1 MSVIK
6 YKLKKDDLVQ
16 VIAGKEKGKTA
27 KLLKIFSQQDRAIAE
42 GLNIIKRATRPSKI
56 NAQGGIVSKEGSI
69 HLSNLILVCPRCKKP
84 SRSGR
89 KFLSDGTKVRVC
101 KKCGEII

>member
-1 MSVIK
+1 MRN
-6 YKLKKDDLVQ
+6 LKVNDTVK

-27 KLLKIFSQQDRAIAE
+27 KLLKILSPQGRAIAE
-42 GLNIIKRATRPSKI
+42 GLNIIKKATRPSKI
-56 NAQGGIVSKEGSI
+56 NTQGGIISKEGSI

-89 KFLSDGTKVRVC
+89 KFLTDGTKVRVC

>member
-1 MSVIK
+1 MRN
-6 YKLKKDDLVQ
+6 LKINDTVK

-27 KLLKIFSQQDRAIAE
+27 KLLKMFSQQGRAIVE
-42 GLNIIKRATRPSKI
+42 GLNIIKRATRPSKV
-56 NAQGGIVSKEGSI
+56 NTQGGIVSKEGSI

-89 KFLSDGTKVRVC
+89 KFLSDGSKVRVC

>member
-1 MSVIK
+1 MRN
-6 YKLKKDDLVQ
+6 LKINDIVKVT
-16 VIAGKEKGKTA
+16 AGKEKGKTA
-27 KLLKIFSQQDRAIAE
+27 KLLKIFSQQGRAIVE
-42 GLNIIKRATRPSKI
+42 GLNMIKRATRPSKI

-89 KFLSDGTKVRVC
+89 KFLSDGSKVRIC
-101 KKCGEII
+101 KKCGEVV

>member
-1 MSVIK
+1 MRN
-6 YKLKKDDLVQ
+6 LKVNDTVK

-27 KLLKIFSQQDRAIAE
+27 KLLKMFSQQGRAIVE

-56 NAQGGIVSKEGSI
+56 NPQGGIVKKEGSI

-89 KFLSDGTKVRVC
+89 KSLSDGTKVRVC